1 MTRGT
6 NRNLIE
12 HRMASVLTD
21 VRNILE
27 LEQRN
32 GLWAT
37 QDKSYIAQR
46 LNLLRDISDVL
57 SVYWTKHEKEVV

>member
-12 HRMASVLTD
+12 HRMASILTD
-21 VRNILE
+21 ARIILE
-27 LEQRN
+27 LESTK
-32 GLWAT
+32 GLCAT

-57 SVYWTKHEKEVV
+57 SVYWTKHDKDVV